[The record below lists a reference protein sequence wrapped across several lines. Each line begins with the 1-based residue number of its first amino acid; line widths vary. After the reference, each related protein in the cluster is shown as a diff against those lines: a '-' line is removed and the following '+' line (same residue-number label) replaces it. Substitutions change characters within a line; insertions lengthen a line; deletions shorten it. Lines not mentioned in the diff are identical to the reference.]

1 MLYNQTMNIIQIFLS
16 GAGILIGALL
26 LNFLA
31 SALGLMSWYDFV
43 KGSREAGLWSYLWLF
58 LLYPLGLGLSAYLS
72 AKLLNLL

>member
-1 MLYNQTMNIIQIFLS
+1 MNIIQILLS

-43 KGSREAGLWSYLWLF
+43 KEPSRANFLSYLWLF
-58 LLYPLGLGLSAYLS
+58 LLYPLGLGLGAYIVS
-72 AKLLNLL
+72 RLLNIN